1 MQIGIL
7 ALQGAVTEH
16 VRMIRQCGANA
27 IAIKQVDQLR
37 AIDGLIIPGGEST
50 TIAKLMQQYGF
61 FEGIRTFAQEKRPIM
76 GTCAGL
82 ILLARQLTGQRAYPL
97 QLLDVTVTR
106 NAYGR
111 QQDSFEAKVLVPV
124 LDQIA
129 HGVFIR
135 APQIVDASA
144 HVAVLGTYEGQRVI
158 VRQDNVLGITFHPE
172 LTDEAVLH
180 DYFLGMVRHAK
191 GG

>member
-7 ALQGAVTEH
+7 ALQGAVAEH
-16 VRMIRQCGANA
+16 AHVIRQRGA
-27 IAIKQVDQLR
+27 IPVWVKQVEQLR

-61 FEGIRTFAQEKRPIM
+61 FEGIRTFAQEKHPIM

-82 ILLARQLTGQRAYPL
+82 ILLARHLTGQRAYPL

-111 QQDSFEAKVLVPV
+111 QQDSFEAKVHVPV
-124 LDQIA
+124 LNQIA

-144 HVAVLGTYEGQRVI
+144 HVTVLGTYEGQRVI

-172 LTDEAVLH
+172 LTEEAVLH
-180 DYFLGMVRHAK
+180 DYFLEMVRHAK